1 MLQLYSKNTILP
13 LTSKREFE
21 TKLGEKLQ
29 FVSSIEGLKNTPKSF
44 VIIGIQESIG
54 PRANY
59 GKSGAENAWSAF
71 LKSFVNI
78 QLNHFIDSKNII
90 LLGEFEFNF
99 PQTDDVS
106 ELRKQVT
113 EIDDSVYPIIQKT
126 VELGHIP
133 IVIGGGHNNSY
144 PLLKGTSLAKN
155 TSVSCLNIDPHADFR
170 VLEGRHS
177 GNGFSYAYNEK
188 YLGKYAI
195 HGLHENYNS
204 QFILDELFKHNI
216 AFSLFD
222 EMLFNTSFEDNLQRL
237 FRTLDKEVCIEIDV
251 DSIAYMP
258 SSAITPTGFSIEH
271 IRKFIH
277 LICKEKTVNYL
288 HLSEAAP
295 TNDQEKAIVGK
306 TLTYLVTDF
315 IKQAK

>member
-1 MLQLYSKNTILP
+1 MLQLYSKNTILSI
-13 LTSKREFE
+13 TFKREFE

-29 FVSSIEGLKNTPKSF
+29 FVSSIDELINAPKSF
-44 VIIGIQESIG
+44 VILGIPESTG
-54 PRANY
+54 PIANF

-78 QLNHFIDSKNII
+78 QHNHFIDSKNII

-113 EIDDSVYPIIQKT
+113 EIDDSVYPIIQKI

-155 TSVSCLNIDPHADFR
+155 TFVSCLNIDPHADFR
-170 VLEGRHS
+170 ALEGRHS
-177 GNGFSYAYNEK
+177 GNGFSYAFNEK

-204 QFILDELFKHNI
+204 QYILDELFKHNI

-222 EMLFNTSFEDNLQRL
+222 EMLFNTSFEDNLLRL
-237 FRTLDKEVCIEIDV
+237 LRTLDQEICLEIDV

-258 SSAITPTGFSIEH
+258 SSALTPTGFSIEH

-277 LICKEKTVNYL
+277 LICKEKSINYL
-288 HLSEAAP
+288 HISEAAP
-295 TNDQEKAIVGK
+295 QTDEEKLMVGK
-306 TLTYLVTDF
+306 TLSYLVTDF

>member
-1 MLQLYSKNTILP
+1 MLQIYSNKTILP
-13 LTSKREFE
+13 VTSKREFE

-29 FVSSIEGLKNTPKSF
+29 FVSSIEELKNFPKSF
-44 VIIGIQESIG
+44 VLIGIPESVG
-54 PRANY
+54 PEANH
-59 GKSGAENAWSAF
+59 GKSGAENAWSSF

-78 QLNHFIDSKNII
+78 QHNHFIDSKNII

-113 EIDDSVYPIIQKT
+113 EIDDSVYPIIQKI

-133 IVIGGGHNNSY
+133 IIIGGGHNNSY

-222 EMLFNTSFEDNLQRL
+222 EMLFNTSFEDNILRL
-237 FRTLDKEVCIEIDV
+237 LRTLDNEICLEIDV

-258 SSAITPTGFSIEH
+258 SSALTPTGFSIEH

-277 LICKEKTVNYL
+277 LICKEKSINYL
-288 HLSEAAP
+288 HISEAAP
-295 TNDQEKAIVGK
+295 QTDEEKLMVGK
-306 TLTYLVTDF
+306 TLSYLVTDF
-315 IKQAK
+315 IKQTK